1 LPRAEAAGFLF
12 APLVFL
18 EDEAASFLVATT
30 SNAASA
36 LASKPWRSELFSG
49 SIDGHTVRVGGAR
62 FMLPLRKVAQAQAEK
77 RKLAIGFEA

>member
-1 LPRAEAAGFLF
+1 
-12 APLVFL
+12 
-18 EDEAASFLVATT
+18 
-30 SNAASA
+30 
-36 LASKPWRSELFSG
+36 LFSG